1 MKDISPLM
9 PQMRQFLNFLDSVFE
24 EPNFKLNLLILE
36 VYAILIEKMRS
47 KVKPHLRTFCVS
59 LLRHASH
66 PKIVV
71 RIENYRV
78 IKKLMVQSKPNNVI
92 NHFFEHLGDKRST
105 VREDILNVVM
115 FALLTFPSYEFDLK
129 NIAATVVPT
138 LVDPKRRVRQA
149 SQECVAVLAAFMGP
163 SKAAPLIRSIE
174 LLENHFERGSGVL
187 NAVQA
192 RLARRQLPRITPD
205 GLVEYSVQIPSGGQR
220 AKSPSGSPVQK
231 YGADIDWILAGRIF
245 LQFSLSRSCF
255 CPQTISYNLLRSPSL
270 QHNSK
275 GLKVIQNLIRLLHNK

>member
-1 MKDISPLM
+1 MQGAEELNRAVKSIKDISPLLS
-9 PQMRQFLNFLDSVFE
+9 QMRQFLNFLDSVFE

-36 VYAILIEKMRS
+36 VYGILIEKLRS
-47 KVKPHLRTFCVS
+47 KVKSHVRMFCVS

-66 PKIVV
+66 SKIVV

-78 IKKLMVQSKPNNVI
+78 IKKLMVQAKPNNVI

-163 SKAAPLIRSIE
+163 SKAAPLIRLDFLRYIPNP
-174 LLENHFERGSGVL
+174 LTYYHD
-187 NAVQA
+187 A
-192 RLARRQLPRITPD
+192 RLR
-205 GLVEYSVQIPSGGQR
+205 V
-220 AKSPSGSPVQK
+220 
-231 YGADIDWILAGRIF
+231 IF
-245 LQFSLSRSCF
+245 LLTCDMAGIRTHVSRIVPPWYLLQEALPTEQSHRSL
-255 CPQTISYNLLRSPSL
+255 
-270 QHNSK
+270 K
-275 GLKVIQNLIRLLHNK
+275 